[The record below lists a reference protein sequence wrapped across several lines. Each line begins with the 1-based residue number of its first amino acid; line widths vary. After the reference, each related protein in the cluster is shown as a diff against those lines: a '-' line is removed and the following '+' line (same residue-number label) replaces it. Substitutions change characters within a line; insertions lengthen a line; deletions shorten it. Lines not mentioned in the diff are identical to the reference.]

1 MTVEPAV
8 PTASEPML
16 PRPGRISWPCAAL
29 LTAYAVY
36 GPQLIMCLYTLG
48 FVSCSHCKAA
58 VWQVAPVAPGLFL
71 HESSRQIFNLPRFSS
86 ELGMAFAIGLSLLVL
101 VGLTAWL
108 RHAGRWRLAILILVA
123 LASAVLAF
131 ALLSA
136 IRS

>member
-8 PTASEPML
+8 PTANEPML
-16 PRPGRISWPCAAL
+16 PRPGRISWPRAAL
-29 LTAYAVY
+29 LTVCAVY

-48 FVSCSHCKAA
+48 FVSCSHCKLA

-71 HESSRQIFNLPRFSS
+71 GECGQRIFNLPHFSS
-86 ELGMAFAIGLSLLVL
+86 ELGIAFAIALSLLVL

-123 LASAVLAF
+123 LASAMLAF